1 MDTGVKPCI
10 QLLKLGGGLVFKK
23 AYNFIL
29 YLIEEVIPMIT
40 LFITVMS
47 ILIQVFFRY
56 VLNISLTWP
65 FELSI
70 YGFIWTL
77 YLGAA
82 FARRKEKHVKLDI
95 IYERLPVK
103 VRAFSDIVFNIITII
118 IFALIIYPVW
128 DYLLFSY
135 RIKTVALKIPWTYA
149 FGVFPVFLI
158 LIIIH
163 NIEYIVRD
171 IKILMKNEES

>member
-1 MDTGVKPCI
+1 M
-10 QLLKLGGGLVFKK
+10 LKKTYK
-23 AYNFIL
+23 FIL
-29 YLIEEVIPMIT
+29 YLLEEVIPMLA
-40 LFITVMS
+40 LFVTVMS

-82 FARRKEKHVKLDI
+82 FARKKEKHVKLDLV
-95 IYERLPVK
+95 YEKLPVK
-103 VRAFSDIVFNIITII
+103 IRAIFDIIFNIITII
-118 IFALIIYPVW
+118 IFAMIIYPVS

-135 RIKTVALKIPWTYA
+135 RIKTVALKIPWTYV
-149 FGVFPVFLI
+149 FGVFPIFLI
-158 LIIIH
+158 LIIVH
-163 NIEYIVRD
+163 NIEYIVKD
-171 IKILMKNEES
+171 IKILIEKEKG